1 MTKTELLVVLENVSD
16 NTEVRFFHNG
26 MLLPILTI
34 NDLRKDTGWE
44 NTVALSGVVP
54 TKFRDRFETEK

>member
-1 MTKTELLVVLENVSD
+1 MTKKELLVVLENVSD